1 MPFQVQHHSL
11 REYRGR
17 CRSHGQHGNQDSDGR
32 AADFDE
38 GQRTFREVADA
49 LRQAVGALSN
59 EASAHVDLD
68 HFAKLVTWLEEANSA
83 TCRQYM
89 ELVGCRWQYSM
100 IPLLKQVLL
109 GLEVRSAANLYG
121 HIQKV
126 VATAL
131 PRVWAE
137 TMRSLV
143 SAASMP
149 SRTVL
154 YDYRLSLHVGYL
166 LLLREQLKT
175 DVLAKKEFVAQIGLD
190 SSP

>member
-1 MPFQVQHHSL
+1 
-11 REYRGR
+11 
-17 CRSHGQHGNQDSDGR
+17 
-32 AADFDE
+32 
-38 GQRTFREVADA
+38 
-49 LRQAVGALSN
+49 
-59 EASAHVDLD
+59 
-68 HFAKLVTWLEEANSA
+68 
-83 TCRQYM
+83 
-89 ELVGCRWQYSM
+89 M

-131 PRVWAE
+131 PRAWAE

-154 YDYRLSLHVGYL
+154 YDYRLSLRVGYL

-190 SSP
+190 SSPQGKRDWLGAQLLLLPKENLGELFQCVLTCLLYTSPSPRDMRQSRMPSSA